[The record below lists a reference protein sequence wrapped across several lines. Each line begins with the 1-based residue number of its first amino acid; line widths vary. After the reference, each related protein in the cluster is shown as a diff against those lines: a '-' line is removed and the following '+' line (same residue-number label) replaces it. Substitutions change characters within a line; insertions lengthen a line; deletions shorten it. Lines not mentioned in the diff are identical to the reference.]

1 MASEDFPHRL
11 SPADIRRAIFASTIG
26 NGLEWFDFLIY
37 GFFAAIISGVFFPA
51 ESTVLSL
58 LLTYATFGIGFL
70 VRPLGGIL
78 LGIYADRFGRRR
90 ALSLL
95 ILLMAGGTLVL
106 GITPGYATIG
116 VAAPIIVVIARLLQ
130 GLSVG
135 GEFASATAMLIEYAP
150 INKKMYYGAFQMCSQ
165 SLALMLAAGFVYAL
179 STFLDHNALVNWG
192 WRLPFLA
199 GALIG
204 PIGFYIRR
212 RVAESPEFVWLEEHR
227 PRQRSPLAAL
237 ARGHLSAI
245 VFAIGLVIAGTAGV
259 YLWDTYLPVYVLR
272 TLQLPLSVSMRNVA
286 LIGLIGTVVNPL
298 IGALAD
304 RVGAYRV
311 FLPSVV
317 VMGLLS
323 YPLFAFIIG
332 APSAGHLLEVQLIA
346 GLLRMGISA
355 PIPGLMAV
363 TFPTEARS
371 TGMAIA
377 YNISVA
383 VFGGLAPFT
392 VTGLMAATGSRFV
405 PAYYLASASLLTIAL
420 VLAFRPARMPGL
432 VAAETLSVPTR

>member
-1 MASEDFPHRL
+1 MVRLPDLRVFRRRYQRRVFPSAKPRAFAL
-11 SPADIRRAIFASTIG
+11 AYLCYVRRGFSGAPSGRDPARHLCGPFRSA
-26 NGLEWFDFLIY
+26 
-37 GFFAAIISGVFFPA
+37 P
-51 ESTVLSL
+51 
-58 LLTYATFGIGFL
+58 GIE
-70 VRPLGGIL
+70 
-78 LGIYADRFGRRR
+78 YADFADGRRHSR
-90 ALSLL
+90 ARPHARLCHDRHCG
-95 ILLMAGGTLVL
+95 ADHR
-106 GITPGYATIG
+106 
-116 VAAPIIVVIARLLQ
+116 VIARLLQ

-150 INKKMYYGAFQMCSQ
+150 INKKIYYGAFQMCSQ
-165 SLALMLAAGFVYAL
+165 SFALMLAAGFVYVL
-179 STFLDHNALVNWG
+179 SRFLDHNALVQWG
-192 WRLPFLA
+192 WRLPFLL

-237 ARGHLSAI
+237 ARGHLSAV
-245 VFAIGLVIAGTAGV
+245 VFAIGLVVAGTAGV

-286 LIGLIGTVVNPL
+286 LIGLIGTVLNPL

-311 FLPSVV
+311 FLPSLVI
-317 VMGLLS
+317 MGLLS

-332 APSAGHLLEVQLIA
+332 APSAEHLLEVQLIA

-405 PAYYLASASLLTIAL
+405 PAYYLAAASLLTVVL